1 MSACG
6 GRRRR
11 RRAMRD
17 EGDDKG
23 LPDNGDR
30 FTVAEMHDSI
40 EALSDPD
47 VAKLVAA
54 SRAFCRL
61 CGIPPDD
68 LLQEAYTRALEG
80 RRTCHRGTGIVEF
93 LCGVMKSLAS
103 QENEA
108 RKEGIERARALF
120 AKAKQEI
127 LRQQLLKAKAES
139 NAWKSTRTKDLV
151 SFDRTAARV
160 RFDKIRSGDTEFD
173 RKMTIAA
180 RSGEA
185 PTDADI

>member
-1 MSACG
+1 MSQDHDA
-6 GRRRR
+6 
-11 RRAMRD
+11 RAKLAKLADVLMQD
-17 EGDDKG
+17 IITT
-23 LPDNGDR
+23 PDAEI
-30 FTVAEMHDSI
+30 VAE
-40 EALSDPD
+40 
-47 VAKLVAA
+47 V
-54 SRAFCRL
+54 
-61 CGIPPDD
+61 G
-68 LLQEAYTRALEG
+68 
-80 RRTCHRGTGIVEF
+80 
-93 LCGVMKSLAS
+93 
-103 QENEA
+103 
-108 RKEGIERARALF
+108 KEGIERARALF

-185 PTDADI
+185 PTDADIDGVLDDWADLQRLDGKDEPK

>member
-1 MSACG
+1 
-6 GRRRR
+6 
-11 RRAMRD
+11 MRD

-108 RKEGIERARALF
+108 RKEGLRPVVVMERRTGPPGCGGRYGFAGTGGGLCHRRPRRSRGDRRARGG
-120 AKAKQEI
+120 
-127 LRQQLLKAKAES
+127 R
-139 NAWKSTRTKDLV
+139 
-151 SFDRTAARV
+151 
-160 RFDKIRSGDTEFD
+160 
-173 RKMTIAA
+173 
-180 RSGEA
+180 
-185 PTDADI
+185 